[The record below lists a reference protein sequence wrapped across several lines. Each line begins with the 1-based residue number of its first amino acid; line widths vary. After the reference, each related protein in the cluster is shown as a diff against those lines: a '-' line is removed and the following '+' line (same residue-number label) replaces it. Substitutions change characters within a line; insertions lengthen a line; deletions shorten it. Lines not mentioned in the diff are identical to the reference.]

1 MLEPL
6 DRLARAQPPARIV
19 AAALVLLVLV
29 ATLDR
34 ATGAELSLSILYL
47 APVALATWYAGEAAG
62 VALALLAGLAWLVAD
77 LSAGQRVG
85 QPLLI
90 AWDTL
95 MRIALLVIVADLLAA
110 LNAQLA
116 AARRLAR
123 LDSLTGIAN
132 RRAFDEQLQHSLG
145 LAARDGQPLSLA
157 YIDVDDLKRL
167 NDHDGHDAG
176 DRALT
181 AVGRT
186 LAESMRRTDT
196 VARLGGDEFAM
207 LLPNTDLAGA
217 QSVIDKARR
226 ALEAA
231 FAAKRLAVTC
241 SIGTVTFV
249 GPPASAAEALRAAD
263 DLMYEVKAR
272 GKNGVAFEQR
282 GGLGDYKHG

>member
-19 AAALVLLVLV
+19 AVALGLLALI
-29 ATLDR
+29 ALLDR

-62 VALALLAGLAWLVAD
+62 VAVALLAGLAWLAAD
-77 LSAGQRVG
+77 LSAGQRLG
-85 QPLLI
+85 QPLVM

-95 MRIALLVIVADLLAA
+95 MRIALLVIVAELLAA
-110 LNAQLA
+110 LSAQLA
-116 AARRLAR
+116 TARRLAR

-132 RRAFDEQLQHSLG
+132 RRAFDEQLQYGLA

-167 NDHDGHDAG
+167 NDRDGHAAG
-176 DRALT
+176 DRAL
-181 AVGRT
+181 AVVGRT
-186 LAESMRRTDT
+186 LAESVRRTDT
-196 VARLGGDEFAM
+196 VGRLGGDEFAV

-217 QSVIDKARR
+217 ESVIDKARS
-226 ALEAA
+226 ALAA
-231 FAAKRLAVTC
+231 ALQAERLAVTC

-249 GPPASAAEALRAAD
+249 GRPPENAAQALRAAD

-272 GKNGVAFEQR
+272 GKNAAAFVQR
-282 GGLGDYKHG
+282 N

>member
-1 MLEPL
+1 MLGPL
-6 DRLARAQPPARIV
+6 NRVTRAQPPARIV
-19 AAALVLLVLV
+19 AAALVLLALV
-29 ATLDR
+29 ALLDR

-62 VALALLAGLAWLVAD
+62 VAVALLAGLAWLAAD

-85 QPLLI
+85 EPLVL

-95 MRIALLVIVADLLAA
+95 MRIALLVIVAELLAA

-116 AARRLAR
+116 TARRLAR

-132 RRAFDEQLQHSLG
+132 RRAFDEQLQYSLA

-167 NDHDGHDAG
+167 NDRDGHVAG
-176 DRALT
+176 DRALVV
-181 AVGRT
+181 VGRG
-186 LAESMRRTDT
+186 LEESVRRTDT
-196 VARLGGDEFAM
+196 VGRLGGDEFAV

-217 QSVIDKARR
+217 QSVIEKARR

-231 FAAKRLAVTC
+231 LDAERLAVTC
-241 SIGTVTFV
+241 SIGTVTFA
-249 GPPASAAEALRAAD
+249 GTPPRSAAQALRAAD
-263 DLMYEVKAR
+263 DLMYEVKSR
-272 GKNGVAFEQR
+272 GKNAAAFVQR
-282 GGLGDYKHG
+282 S

>member
-19 AAALVLLVLV
+19 AVALGLLALI
-29 ATLDR
+29 ALLDR

-62 VALALLAGLAWLVAD
+62 VAVALLAGLAWLAAD
-77 LSAGQRVG
+77 LSAGQRLA
-85 QPLLI
+85 QPLVM

-95 MRIALLVIVADLLAA
+95 MRIALLVIVAELLAA
-110 LNAQLA
+110 LSAQLA
-116 AARRLAR
+116 TARRLAR

-132 RRAFDEQLQHSLG
+132 RRAFDEQLQYGLA

-167 NDHDGHDAG
+167 NDRDGHAAG
-176 DRALT
+176 DRAL
-181 AVGRT
+181 AVVGRT
-186 LAESMRRTDT
+186 LGESVRRTDT
-196 VARLGGDEFAM
+196 VGRLGGDEFAV

-217 QSVIDKARR
+217 QSVIDKARS
-226 ALEAA
+226 ALAA
-231 FAAKRLAVTC
+231 ALQAERLAVTC

-249 GPPASAAEALRAAD
+249 GRPPENAAQALRAAD

-272 GKNGVAFEQR
+272 GKNAAAFVQR
-282 GGLGDYKHG
+282 N